1 MPAAPDKKKNG
12 MQGIFR
18 SRLAAVLFM
27 CMAAGAHAHPPA
39 EPQPIVAVRL
49 APGER
54 IHLDGTLSDP
64 AWARAPVFRDFM
76 VREPE
81 YGHRNDWDTQVQVL
95 YDDRALYVGIR
106 ALDPRPQLIRDAPVR
121 HDQVLRTLDHVV
133 VYIDPI
139 GRKQSAQFFRV
150 SASGSTA
157 DGMQTAADDSEDF
170 APDFDFDAAA
180 KRDAHGYTAVLR
192 VPFASLRYT
201 REMREAGEAGRP
213 WRIMVGRRV
222 PREQF
227 WWLTS
232 VPLPLQSPNALAN
245 MQELRGID
253 LPRDSNFL
261 ALRPGLTVRH
271 ERTQDAGG
279 TASSAN
285 KVQATLDLKWRPTPE
300 LVVDGTIKPDFSQ
313 VDLDVPQLGGNNRY
327 ALYYPEKRPFFF
339 EASDVIRSPT
349 DALYT
354 RTFTQP
360 GWGARATWRGAAN
373 AGTAMAVDDRGGGLV
388 LLPGPYATGYADQ
401 PGSRTL
407 AVRQLADAGPLQ
419 VGGILA
425 ARRYEKDIGDNIVAG
440 PDLGWQMS
448 PTLRVRAQWLRSHT
462 TAQPGPDGRLAS
474 GPATDGDRFHLK
486 AVNQTD
492 RDQADVMVNDIG
504 QGFRHDT
511 GFVNQS
517 GVRSVEAHYGFVRR
531 QWGPLNESWFNVYAN
546 HWRDRRTGDTVKT
559 DVYPGIALSAAHN
572 TQATAELHGLSEVRS
587 GPGTPLLHEKYLS
600 LAYSTTPVP
609 WIPLVDSTLAI
620 GRLADMLA
628 NEVRPGMRLNLAVR
642 TRPLKK
648 LEVEPRISFATLCR
662 DGRAAYRE
670 TAARLNAI
678 WFLDPDR
685 SLRVIL
691 QRTLLDRLPETS
703 VAEEHDRG
711 KVASLTY
718 AWRKSMGTVL
728 YIGASYGKSGSPL
741 PAVARGAEAFVKLQ
755 FDVDEA
761 RSALL

>member
-1 MPAAPDKKKNG
+1 

-27 CMAAGAHAHPPA
+27 CTAAGAHAHPPA
-39 EPQPIVAVRL
+39 EPQAILAARL

-81 YGHRNDWDTQVQVL
+81 YGHRNDWETRVQVL
-95 YDDRALYVGIR
+95 YDERALYVGVR
-106 ALDPRPQLIRDAPVR
+106 AFDPQPELIRDSPVR

-139 GRKQSAQFFRV
+139 GKKQSAQFFRV

-201 REMREAGEAGRP
+201 REMRQAGEAGRP
-213 WRIMVGRRV
+213 WRIMVARRV

-245 MQELRGID
+245 MQELRGIE
-253 LPRDSNFL
+253 LPRESNFL
-261 ALRPGLTVRH
+261 AVRPSITARH
-271 ERTQDAGG
+271 DRTQDAGG
-279 TASSAN
+279 TPTTAN
-285 KVQATLDLKWRPTPE
+285 KVQTTLDLKWRPTPE

-313 VDLDVPQLGGNNRY
+313 VDLDVPQLGGNSRY

-360 GWGARATWRGAAN
+360 GWGARATWRGIAN
-373 AGTAMAVDDRGGGLV
+373 AGTAIAVDDHGGGQV

-407 AVRQLADAGPLQ
+407 AARELADAGPLQ
-419 VGGILA
+419 VGGVLA
-425 ARRYEKDIGDNIVAG
+425 ARHYEKEIGDNAVAG

-448 PTLRVRAQWLRSHT
+448 PTLRVRAQWLHSHT
-462 TAQPGPDGRLAS
+462 TAQPDASGRLAR
-474 GPATDGDRFHLK
+474 GPATDGDRLYLR
-486 AVNQTD
+486 AINQTE
-492 RDQADVMVNDIG
+492 RDLADVAVNDIG
-504 QGFRHDT
+504 EGFRHDT
-511 GFVNQS
+511 GFVNQA
-517 GVRSVEAHYGFVRR
+517 GVRSVEARYGFVRR
-531 QWGPLNESWFNVYAN
+531 QWGVFNESWFNLYAN

-559 DVYPGIALSAAHN
+559 DLYPGIAFSAAHN
-572 TQATAELHGLSEVRS
+572 TQGSVELHGLSEVRS
-587 GPGTPLLHEKYLS
+587 GPGAPLLHEKNLS
-600 LAYSTTPVP
+600 LAYSVTPAP
-609 WIPLVDSTLAI
+609 WIPLVDSTLAV

-628 NEVRPGMRLNLAVR
+628 NEVRPGVRLNLAVR

-648 LEVEPRISFATLCR
+648 LEVEPRLSFATLCR
-662 DGRAAYRE
+662 DGKPTYRE

-678 WFLDPDR
+678 WFFDADR
-685 SLRVIL
+685 NVRVIL
-691 QRTLLDRLPETS
+691 QRTLLDRLPEAA

-711 KVASLTY
+711 KVASITY

-728 YIGASYGKSGSPL
+728 YLGASYGKSRLPL
-741 PAVARGAEAFVKLQ
+741 PAVSRGAEAFVKLQ